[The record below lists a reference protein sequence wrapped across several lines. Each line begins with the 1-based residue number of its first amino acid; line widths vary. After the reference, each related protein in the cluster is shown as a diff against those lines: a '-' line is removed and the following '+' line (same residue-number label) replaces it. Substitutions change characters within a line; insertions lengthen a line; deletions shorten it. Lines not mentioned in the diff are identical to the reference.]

1 MQMQTPRELTSTL
14 IQRARAQ
21 QDRYAHGT
29 DRPLA
34 GYLATMGSYAGLV
47 GALALLARA
56 TRRDIPGQ
64 LGASDV
70 VRCAAATHKLSR
82 LLTKDP
88 VTSPLRA
95 PFASYAGTSGPAEL
109 REEARG
115 EGGRKT
121 VGELVTC
128 PFCASV
134 WVATGFTAGL
144 LFFPRTTRL
153 ATATLTA
160 LAGADLLQYGHA
172 LLEQAAENG
181 SSPDAGRPGGNG
193 TGQRQNRPARRQASG
208 RPSGS

>member
-1 MQMQTPRELTSTL
+1 MLAFAATGHPRFGAR
-14 IQRARAQ
+14 QRV
-21 QDRYAHGT
+21 AHGDADT
-29 DRPLA
+29 Q
-34 GYLATMGSYAGLV
+34 GT
-47 GALALLARA
+47 
-56 TRRDIPGQ
+56 
-64 LGASDV
+64 SDV

-95 PFASYAGTSGPAEL
+95 PFASYEGTSGPAEL

-144 LFFPRTTRL
+144 LFFP
-153 ATATLTA
+153 A
-160 LAGADLLQYGHA
+160 
-172 LLEQAAENG
+172 
-181 SSPDAGRPGGNG
+181 RPGWL
-193 TGQRQNRPARRQASG
+193 P
-208 RPSGS
+208 PP